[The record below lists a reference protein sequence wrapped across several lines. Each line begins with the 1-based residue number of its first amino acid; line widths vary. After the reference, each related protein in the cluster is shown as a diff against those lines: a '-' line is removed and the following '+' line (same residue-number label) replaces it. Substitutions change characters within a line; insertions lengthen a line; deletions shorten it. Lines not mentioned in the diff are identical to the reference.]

1 MEQLDEE
8 HANLEYVRNKAEI
21 SALEA
26 KVDMFVIFPVKS
38 SSIYYL
44 VVSVKCWGEITF
56 LHFTRRRF

>member
-38 SSIYYL
+38 SSIIIL
-44 VVSVKCWGEITF
+44 LSGQ
-56 LHFTRRRF
+56 R

>member
-26 KVDMFVIFPVKS
+26 KVDMFVIFPVIS
-38 SSIYYL
+38 SSIYFLL
-44 VVSVKCWGEITF
+44 VNVFFFG
-56 LHFTRRRF
+56 